1 MQNKYPPSADAKGI
15 VMYAQATEEE
25 QAAAMKFLEFVYSD
39 ENNDM
44 KLLEMTSGLFQRVMM
59 QQKTM
64 LSKPTLKKIQR

>member
-1 MQNKYPPSADAKGI
+1 MVPDALADAEQVSTYADAKGI

-44 KLLEMTSGLFQRVMM
+44 KLLEMTSLIPARG
-59 QQKTM
+59 
-64 LSKPTLKKIQR
+64 